1 MRNAGVLPPKRCHTD
16 ATGGYAFVVFAAH
29 VTVVNAAVG
38 DEDLVSGW
46 QGNVPGGVPPVDVG
60 PAIEEKCVVAAGEKR
75 DELVHDAAAGTDV
88 PLGIRTDLDE
98 LLWRQIEAGEMGEG
112 EGGRDG
118 ER

>member
-1 MRNAGVLPPKRCHTD
+1 M
-16 ATGGYAFVVFAAH
+16 
-29 VTVVNAAVG
+29 
-38 DEDLVSGW
+38 
-46 QGNVPGGVPPVDVG
+46 
-60 PAIEEKCVVAAGEKR
+60 VAAGEKR